1 MFLLT
6 QGKSKAR
13 KEQRWEDYKSLKRE
27 IRAKIRRDKTNWL
40 EKECAKITI
49 ANAERKSKQFF
60 QQIKKVKGAFPQ
72 VQGRSQSL
80 NNKEGNTL
88 TEMNDILNR

>member
-1 MFLLT
+1 MLRK
-6 QGKSKAR
+6 KSKAR

-60 QQIKKVKGAFPQ
+60 QQIKMVKGA
-72 VQGRSQSL
+72 SL
-80 NNKEGNTL
+80 KCKEEVRALITKRA
-88 TEMNDILNR
+88 TH

>member
-1 MFLLT
+1 MPDEMWEEMSKIYTESADKTLGKKKGKPSKPYISEEVFLLA
-6 QGKSKAR
+6 QEKSKAR

-49 ANAERKSKQFF
+49 ANA
-60 QQIKKVKGAFPQ
+60 
-72 VQGRSQSL
+72 
-80 NNKEGNTL
+80 
-88 TEMNDILNR
+88 